1 MNGRSNYSVEETVS
15 LSDFAGNQFTMYR
28 LNPVG
33 YAIYDHNNNFIEGSY
48 QCNSPYDAYDDG
60 TFYYVGP
67 TCYYVQDENGILDI
81 KEGITYSLSQMKGG
95 TYALRP
101 NIELEQM
108 RSSVSTNAY
117 PSPVSGKST
126 TYNDFTVIN
135 DYNFFRKMSKIPQY
149 GTNTCALVAI
159 SILLSYCDTF
169 YNDAF
174 VPENYVE
181 KSYKEYDGSNPS
193 VSDIDIDDFKKSPNM
208 MNGFVKLLLEEY
220 ASSIIFTDGAMA
232 NAEIRSTINKYIEA
246 EASSLVG
253 NYSTDDGA
261 VFFTH
266 ANTRDF
272 IADGLPVLISMTKYT
287 PASETKASKT
297 KYHTVVAY
305 GYDSNDRFLVH
316 MGYRDEQEMIL
327 SSATIYSYYAL
338 TYTGS
343 HVHSC
348 NYKAAK
354 SNGTNW
360 GSVELG
366 YVCGCGAVLDSNKNV
381 ISD

>member
-81 KEGITYSLSQMKGG
+81 KEGITYSSSQMKGG

-108 RSSVSTNAY
+108 GSSVSTNAY

-135 DYNFFRKMSKIPQY
+135 DYNFFRKMSAVPEY

-159 SILLSYCDTF
+159 SILMLYCDTF

-174 VPENYVE
+174 VADNYILETSHVYTDY
-181 KSYKEYDGSNPS
+181 SYS
-193 VSDIDIDDFKKSPNM
+193 VSDIDIDDFQKSPYATD
-208 MNGFVKLLLEEY
+208 GFVKLLLEEY